1 MIIYLAVVSII
12 IATFLGG
19 FLAIRFKHKLEIL
32 MAFSAGLLL
41 SLFFFELL
49 PEIKNFGDELGQPF
63 QNLAA
68 VVALGFLVFHLLEK
82 FILIDPAHEKDCR
95 SKKHQSAGGWGAAG
109 LSLHGFFDGL
119 IIGAGFQ
126 IDVVTGLF
134 IALAVAL
141 HKITDGLNISVWLLK
156 NGGSRKKIFFWLA
169 LNSLI
174 SAIGIFGGWIVDLPV
189 KNLVYFLAFF
199 TGFLLYIGA
208 SDLLPEAHREKNS
221 WSLILA
227 TVIGFLVFFVVEK
240 FLAI

>member
-1 MIIYLAVVSII
+1 MIIYFAILSII

-19 FLAIRFKHKLEIL
+19 LLALRFKHKLEIL

-49 PEIKNFGDELGQPF
+49 PEIKNFGDEFGQPF

-68 VVALGFLVFHLLEK
+68 VIALGFLAFHLLEK
-82 FILIDPAHEKDCR
+82 FILIDPAHEEDCR
-95 SKKHQSAGGWGAAG
+95 SKKHRNVGGWGAAG

-119 IIGAGFQ
+119 IVGAAFQ
-126 IDVVTGLF
+126 VDIIIGLF
-134 IALAVAL
+134 VALAVAL

-156 NGGSRKKIFFWLA
+156 NREGKKKIFFWLA

-174 SAIGIFGGWIVDLPV
+174 SAIGVFGGWIVDLPV

-199 TGFLLYIGA
+199 AGFLLYIGA

-227 TVIGFLVFFVVEK
+227 TVIGFLVFFAVEK

>member
-1 MIIYLAVVSII
+1 MMIYLAIVSII

-19 FLAIRFKHKLEIL
+19 FLALKLKRRLGIL

-49 PEIKNFGDELGQPF
+49 PEIKNSGDEFGLSF

-68 VVALGFLVFHLLEK
+68 VIALGFLAFHLLEK
-82 FILIDPAHEKDCR
+82 FILIDPAHEEDCR
-95 SKKHQSAGGWGAAG
+95 SKKHQSVGNWGATG

-119 IIGAGFQ
+119 IVGAGFQ
-126 IDVVTGLF
+126 ADILIGLF
-134 IALAVAL
+134 VALAVAL

-156 NGGSRKKIFFWLA
+156 NKENEKKIFFWLG

-174 SAIGIFGGWIVDLPV
+174 SAVGVFFGWFIALPSQI
-189 KNLVYFLAFF
+189 LVYFLAFF
-199 TGFLLYIGA
+199 AGFLLYIGA

-221 WSLILA
+221 WVLVLA
-227 TVIGFLVFFVVEK
+227 TIIGFVVFFALEK
-240 FLAI
+240 FLAV